1 MDIVLTLAGVALIA
15 AGLRD
20 MFHSLLHPQ
29 GQGRLSRWVLV
40 GTWKASRAT
49 GHRLGSVAGPAGM
62 VAVILMWVL
71 LQTIGW
77 ALVYLPHLPSG
88 FSYSGVDPERQVR
101 LVEAVYVSL
110 TTLSTVGFGDVVAT
124 DAWIRLAA
132 PIQALT
138 GFALLTAALTWFT
151 QVYPPLSRRRS
162 LALALHG
169 MRRGGYAETLAGAGP
184 GALGALDDLSA
195 RLEQSG
201 IDFAQHTESYF
212 FLESDPELAL
222 AEQLPYAVE
231 MRDRARASTGSSGGD
246 GKPGAAE
253 GPAEGSTERPA
264 EGPAEG
270 LAARADRLSVALDRL
285 AAVLAEGFVSGE
297 GPEEVFAAYAA
308 DHRRPR

>member
-1 MDIVLTLAGVALIA
+1 MDIALTLAGVLLIA

-29 GQGRLSRWVLV
+29 RQGRLSRWVLSGV
-40 GTWKASRAT
+40 WKVSRAT
-49 GHRLGSVAGPAGM
+49 GHRLGSAAGPAGM

-77 ALVYLPHLPSG
+77 AMVYLPHLPSG

-132 PIQALT
+132 PVQALT

-169 MRRGGYAETLAGAGP
+169 MRRGGYAETLAEAGP
-184 GALGALDDLSA
+184 GALGVLDDLSA
-195 RLEQSG
+195 RIEQSG

-222 AEQLPYAVE
+222 AGQLPYAVE
-231 MRDRARASTGSSGGD
+231 LRDSALSSARSGAGEEAPESPD
-246 GKPGAAE
+246 
-253 GPAEGSTERPA
+253 
-264 EGPAEG
+264 G
-270 LAARADRLSVALDRL
+270 LAARAERLSVALDRL
-285 AAVLAEGFVSGE
+285 ADVLAEDFVSGE